1 MIKKH
6 KKTIALAAS
15 VLLGASAWAGFSGST
30 VLETIRQQAL
40 AAPAQQG
47 AGFAAPAAAGTD
59 AAALFDRVASAEA
72 PLLLA
77 QARVPQTPQPV
88 TAQATPSG
96 FSAGMSAE
104 ELKAEIAVQVAQGK
118 SLESVLQAARSAGV
132 KDAEFA
138 SAASKAGV
146 AVASITAT
154 LLNLAT
160 NPAAVADA
168 LKALGTAFAGDQVA
182 LEAVFA
188 TAATASNVALSPAAV
203 ESSIEA
209 GCGRD
214 CLPAA
219 VVANAQTTSNAPAVS
234 APPPS
239 TTTNSSVGGGGGGGS
254 NPISPT

>member
-77 QARVPQTPQPV
+77 QAPVPQTPQPV
-88 TAQATPSG
+88 TAPG

-104 ELKAEIAVQVAQGK
+104 ELKAEIAAQLAQGK

-154 LLNLAT
+154 ILNLAT

-168 LKALGTAFAGDQVA
+168 LKDLGTAFAGDQVA

-188 TAATASNVALSPAAV
+188 TAATASNVALSPAAL

-219 VVANAQTTSNAPAVS
+219 VVANAQQAQGNAPAPTP
-234 APPPS
+234 APA
-239 TTTNSSVGGGGGGGS
+239 TTTNPSVGSGGGNGGS
-254 NPISPT
+254 KPISPT